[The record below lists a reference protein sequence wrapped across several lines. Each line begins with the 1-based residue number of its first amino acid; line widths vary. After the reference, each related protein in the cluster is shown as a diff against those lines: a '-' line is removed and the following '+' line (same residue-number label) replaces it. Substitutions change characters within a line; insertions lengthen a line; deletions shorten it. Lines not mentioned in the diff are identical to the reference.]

1 MQSYLRI
8 KPFWIYKTQDK
19 TLKNQPTV
27 WHYFTSTLTT
37 HSAVKKVLFIHK
49 HFDTT
54 WSSQKTT
61 SAGRPQW
68 PNTYSIG
75 LRTCCNTH
83 IHCTSSKTKK
93 SLEKKKK
100 THSPLF
106 CHPNPYQPIPNP
118 AVFTT
123 VCPLCTSIWLLTGG
137 FQTLLPIY
145 THIHPHTPI
154 QTYPQWYNYSY
165 IPTVAAFFRPPP
177 YQTQPT
183 NLGSTEN
190 TMEYQGYGDQGITQ
204 RLQDTPKHSLL
215 CWLCS

>member
-61 SAGRPQW
+61 SAGRTQW

-93 SLEKKKK
+93 SLEKKKR
-100 THSPLF
+100 HILHYF
-106 CHPNPYQPIPNP
+106 AI
-118 AVFTT
+118 
-123 VCPLCTSIWLLTGG
+123 
-137 FQTLLPIY
+137 QTLISLYRIQQYSQPSAHSAQAYGSSPEDSKHSYLYTPIY
-145 THIHPHTPI
+145 THIHQYKHTHSDI
-154 QTYPQWYNYSY
+154 TTVTYPQ
-165 IPTVAAFFRPPP
+165 
-177 YQTQPT
+177 
-183 NLGSTEN
+183 
-190 TMEYQGYGDQGITQ
+190 
-204 RLQDTPKHSLL
+204 
-215 CWLCS
+215 